1 MEAFVTVILNSGK
14 TAIELALYILLP
26 VMVVMMALMKVL
38 ESKGI
43 LAFTARVL
51 SPGLLLFGVPGIGA
65 FAILQ
70 LHLVSFA
77 APVSTLAIM
86 ERDVANNRRL
96 AATLAMILS
105 MSQANVVFPMAA
117 IGLDVGMLLVTSA
130 IGGVVAS
137 TLTYYLFARSRSH
150 PPQALEDKAPQPKRE
165 ETGGLLNQLLTGGR
179 EGLEIVIRAIPL
191 LILAI
196 FLINFL
202 DLLGVV
208 AIIEWAVSPF
218 LERVGLPGVAVLPIA
233 TKFLAGGTAMMGVTL
248 DLVEKGSLSVA
259 ELNRLAGFVINPL
272 DLVGVSVLASAGP
285 RVASVM
291 RPAIAGAIVGVAT
304 RGVLHLVIF

>member
-14 TAIELALYILLP
+14 TAIDLVLYSLLP
-26 VMVVMMALMKVL
+26 VMVVMMALMKAL
-38 ESKGI
+38 ESKGV
-43 LAFTARVL
+43 LAYTARVF
-51 SPGLLLFGVPGIGA
+51 SPVLLFFGVPGIGA

-86 ERDVANNRRL
+86 ERDEASDRRL

-117 IGLDVGMLLVTSA
+117 VGLNVGMILFTSA
-130 IGGVVAS
+130 IGGVVAA

-150 PPQALEDKAPQPKRE
+150 APHVPEVTAPRQESE
-165 ETGGLLNQLLTGGR
+165 EKTSLWNQLLAGGW
-179 EGLEIVIRAIPL
+179 EGLEIVVKAIPL
-191 LILAI
+191 LILA
-196 FLINFL
+196 FCLINFL

-208 AIIEWAVSPF
+208 AIIEWAVSPL
-218 LERVGLPGVAVLPIA
+218 LERAGLPEVAVLSIA

-248 DLVEKGSLSVA
+248 DLMEKGSLSVV
-259 ELNRLAGFVINPL
+259 ELNRMAGFVINPL
-272 DLVGVSVLASAGP
+272 DLVGVSVLVSAGP
-285 RVASVM
+285 RVKSVM
-291 RPAIAGAIVGVAT
+291 WPAIAGAIVGVTT
-304 RGVLHLVIF
+304 RGALHLVIF